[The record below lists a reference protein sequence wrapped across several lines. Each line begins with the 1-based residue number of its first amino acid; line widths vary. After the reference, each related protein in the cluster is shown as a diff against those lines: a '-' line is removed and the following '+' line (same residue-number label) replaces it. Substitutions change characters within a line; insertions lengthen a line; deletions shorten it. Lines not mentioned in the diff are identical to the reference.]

1 MPLFLADSGVVLMPT
16 ARHIW
21 NTLLVENVQTISIVD
36 SSVSLTSF
44 NELQKVAQEHGKT
57 IYDELIQEHRTR
69 MIREREKGEYAFAA
83 RRRMMERVGLSQ
95 VRNHRL
101 ALLDQ
106 EEKTFHEQL
115 EQKAHIYPDMSPL
128 LVIRIGEP

>member
-1 MPLFLADSGVVLMPT
+1 SV
-16 ARHIW
+16 
-21 NTLLVENVQTISIVD
+21 VD
-36 SSVSLTSF
+36 SSASLTSF

-57 IYDELIQEHRTR
+57 IYDDLLQEHRTR

-83 RRRMMERVGLSQ
+83 RRRMMERIGLSQ

-106 EEKTFHEQL
+106 EEKIFNEQL
-115 EQKAHIYPDMSPL
+115 DQKTRIYPDMSPVL
-128 LVIRIGEP
+128 IIRIGDL